1 MGGEI
6 VIESEVGKGSRFTIR
21 LPLLRGRRKTDAFAS
36 ATLVPS
42 APGSPLQ
49 PTVEATSA

>member
-6 VIESEVGKGSRFTIR
+6 VVESEVGKGSRFTIR
-21 LPLLRGRRKTDAFAS
+21 LPLLRGRRKTDAFAA

-42 APGSPLQ
+42 ASDSPLQ
-49 PTVEATSA
+49 PTVESARA